1 MRQEHATS
9 GVHNLICYNFAVLSL
24 YCGETCSLLQ
34 LNFSKH
40 SSTYTARKWKIYD
53 FNIFF
58 SPSHLQIIGIKQY
71 LVRPLGLQCS
81 NNNNNNVSK
90 STATSSSN
98 TSTTSSESGSIA
110 STSYTEPLI
119 PENIIQS
126 AGRSLSD
133 VINDVSTLTHFI
145 IITTSNVLLL
155 INS

>member
-1 MRQEHATS
+1 MT
-9 GVHNLICYNFAVLSL
+9 L
-24 YCGETCSLLQ
+24 
-34 LNFSKH
+34 
-40 SSTYTARKWKIYD
+40 TYII
-53 FNIFF
+53 IFF
-58 SPSHLQIIGIKQY
+58 SHLQIIGIKQY

-81 NNNNNNVSK
+81 NNNNNNNNVSK

-133 VINDVSTLTHFI
+133 VINDVSTLTHVVII
-145 IITTSNVLLL
+145 IITLAITKSNVT
-155 INS
+155 S

>member
-1 MRQEHATS
+1 MRQEHATSS

-24 YCGETCSLLQ
+24 HCGETCSLLQ
-34 LNFSKH
+34 LNFSKRRD
-40 SSTYTARKWKIYD
+40 S
-53 FNIFF
+53 NIQSEKMENLRLFF
-58 SPSHLQIIGIKQY
+58 SHSQIIGIKQY

-119 PENIIQS
+119 PDNIIQS
-126 AGRSLSD
+126 AGRSLCD
-133 VINDVSTLTHFI
+133 VINDVSTLTHVFI
-145 IITTSNVLLL
+145 ITFM
-155 INS
+155 